1 EPDGPSLIEDLA
13 QYTSGVRYGEMA
25 GADIAAIRRLVLD
38 TVGCALGAIA
48 ADCQPARELADWL
61 RMPGGPQDT
70 ATIMGSGQA
79 RSLDS
84 ARLYN
89 GALVRYLDFMDVYWA
104 RDICHPSENIPAAL

>member
-1 EPDGPSLIEDLA
+1 PDRCGRRGPVPHARRDGRASCGRAPALARRHPVGGHQARIARSMPMRQDAEGQEPDGPSLIEDLA

-61 RMPGGPQDT
+61 RMP
-70 ATIMGSGQA
+70 
-79 RSLDS
+79 
-84 ARLYN
+84 
-89 GALVRYLDFMDVYWA
+89 
-104 RDICHPSENIPAAL
+104 